1 MSDGN
6 GHSSDRGTRVRI
18 AIVGSGFAGLGM
30 AIHLERA
37 GSDDY
42 VILERATDLGGT
54 WRDNSYPGCA
64 CDVES
69 HLYSFS
75 FALNPDWTRRF
86 APQAEIQAY
95 LKRCAQRFGINPHN
109 RFGHEVLGA
118 TWDDGAR
125 EWSIDT
131 TRGTIRASVL
141 VSGSGPLS
149 DPVIPDLPG
158 LASFDGDV
166 FHSAAWRH
174 DVDLAGR
181 DVAVIGTGA
190 SAIQFVPRIQPNV
203 RQLHLFQ
210 RTAPWVVPRHDRPLS
225 PRMRRL
231 YRMMPPLQRLVRGWI
246 YLRRE
251 LFLVLFRHP
260 PWMRRGEAIARR
272 GLAKWIRDPVRRQ
285 QLTPEYTMGCKRVLL
300 SDDYLP
306 ALAQPNVNIVTSQL
320 REVRAKGVVDADG
333 TEHRADVI
341 IFGTGFRPTDPP
353 LAPCI
358 RGRDGR
364 TLADV
369 WQGSPKA
376 YLGTAVAGFPNLFIL
391 LGPNTGLGH
400 TSVVFMIEAQ
410 IAQVML
416 VLREM
421 ARRGARAIEPSAE
434 AEAGFVADVA
444 RRMRNTVWVAG
455 HCMSWYLDRT
465 GRNSSLWPDFT
476 WRFRRRLSRL
486 VRRDWVSDSMSVAN
500 VR

>member
-1 MSDGN
+1 MSDRTG
-6 GHSSDRGTRVRI
+6 SSGGAETRVRV

-30 AIHLERA
+30 AIHLKRA
-37 GSDDY
+37 GIDDF
-42 VILERATDLGGT
+42 VILERAADLGGT

-86 APQAEIQAY
+86 APQPEIQAY
-95 LKRCAQRFGINPHN
+95 LKRCAERFGIVPHI

-118 TWDDGAR
+118 TWDDRASEWRVDTAR
-125 EWSIDT
+125 
-131 TRGTIRASVL
+131 GVIRASALVL
-141 VSGSGPLS
+141 GNGPLS

-158 LASFDGDV
+158 LATFAGDV

-174 DVDLAGR
+174 DIDLAGR

-210 RTAPWVVPRHDRPLS
+210 RTPPWVLPRHDTAIPGWR
-225 PRMRRL
+225 RRL
-231 YRMMPPLQRLVRGWI
+231 YRFAPPLQRVARAMI

-260 PWMRRGEAIARR
+260 RWMRRGEDVARR
-272 GLAKWIRDPVRRQ
+272 GLRKWIRDPARRA
-285 QLTPEYTMGCKRVLL
+285 QLTPSYTMGCKRVLL

-306 ALAQPNVNIVTSQL
+306 ALAAPNVNVVTSGL
-320 REVRAKGVVDADG
+320 REVRAHGIVDASG

-353 LAPCI
+353 LGPCI
-358 RGRDGR
+358 RGRGGR

-376 YLGTAVAGFPNLFIL
+376 YVGTAVAGFPNLFIL

-410 IAQVML
+410 VAQVML

-421 ARRGARAIEPSAE
+421 ERRGARAIEPSVE
-434 AEAGFVADVA
+434 AQAAYVADVE

-455 HCMSWYLDRT
+455 RCTSWYLDRT

-476 WRFRRRLSRL
+476 WRFRRRLKRL
-486 VRRDWVSDSMSVAN
+486 VRRDWVSDSTVPDVA
-500 VR
+500 